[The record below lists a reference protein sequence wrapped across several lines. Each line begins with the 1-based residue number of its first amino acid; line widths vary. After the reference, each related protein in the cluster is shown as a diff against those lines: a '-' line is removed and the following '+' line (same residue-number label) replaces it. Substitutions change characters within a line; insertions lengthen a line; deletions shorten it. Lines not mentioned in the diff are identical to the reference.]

1 MDNRLGLIKLQRIF
15 LILLV
20 AALAVATRAQAS
32 NSDGV
37 GILIPANLLSN
48 QATSSISRQVDLSRF
63 LTDAGRIEPDLRLDL
78 SLQIADNIN
87 QFQWNPSERFSLWT
101 AGYSGEGRI
110 DLGESARA
118 SSKSRSI
125 LTFGLAGG
133 QYRFYSTRTKD
144 EWTTLHLKGE
154 AWESRILTANSD
166 SRSELESNRKDA
178 RLSLEGRQAF
188 RLNSGHLIEPSV
200 EFGMRWGRNGDETEF
215 GTEMESQM
223 SFTNMNLGLKFTTSA
238 RLLRWHDNDTRRDA
252 VGFSVGRLPDANGRG
267 LSYNVKIDHGHNYG
281 TTNSLWDQGT
291 IFHIDRVNLTTR
303 VDTEVA
309 YGIRR
314 WRGLVTP
321 YFGVGSSEN
330 NQNYRLGTRITMGPA
345 FQLGFE
351 GERIERDIG
360 NNTSDTN
367 LRLML
372 RALIGW

>member
-1 MDNRLGLIKLQRIF
+1 MDNRPGLIKLQRIF

-20 AALAVATRAQAS
+20 AALAVSTRALAS
-32 NSDGV
+32 TDGV
-37 GILIPANLLSN
+37 GVLIPANFLSS
-48 QATSSISRQVDLSRF
+48 QATSAFSRQVDWSKYLS
-63 LTDAGRIEPDLRLDL
+63 DAGHAVPDLRLDL
-78 SLQIADNIN
+78 SPQVSDNLY
-87 QFQWNPSERFSLWT
+87 QLQWNPSERLSLWT

-110 DLGESARA
+110 HLGDSTRFK
-118 SSKSRSI
+118 SKSSSI

-133 QYRFYSTRTKD
+133 KYRFYSTRTND

-154 AWESRILTANSD
+154 AWESRILTATGD
-166 SRSELESNRKDA
+166 SRSELELNRKDA

-188 RLNSGHLIEPSV
+188 RLNSGHLVEPSL
-200 EFGMRWGRNGDETEF
+200 EFGMRWGRNGNETEF

-223 SFTNMNLGLKFTTSA
+223 SFTNMNLGLKITTSA
-238 RLLRWHDNDTRRDA
+238 RLLLWHDNDTRREA
-252 VGFSVGRLPDANGRG
+252 VGLSVGRLPDANGRG
-267 LSYNVKIDHGHNYG
+267 LSYNVKVDHGHNYG

-291 IFHIDRVNLTTR
+291 IFHIDRANLTTR

-309 YGIRR
+309 YGIRS
-314 WRGLVTP
+314 WQGLVTP
-321 YFGVGSSEN
+321 YFGVGTSEN
-330 NQNYRLGTRITMGPA
+330 KQNYRLGTRITVGPA

-351 GERIERDIG
+351 GEKIQRYIG